1 MHDAVHRNNVNQRE
15 SSEATSFPLLI
26 SAIDEMRY
34 TQCEQGQR
42 ARRAVMILELKQGNS
57 RARWMLMIWLL
68 AMPLTSSMEAG
79 ATTMYSYIDDQGT
92 PVITDNFN
100 TIPERYRSKV
110 KTTEQISNAPQS
122 ASTAGA
128 IHERVTSWQKRVTD
142 MVSRAVPNIS
152 GLSAS
157 QSKILTY
164 AGVAAIVLF
173 IAMYMSK
180 GQSIRLLA
188 LWCLIML
195 GLGTPVLL
203 YISNDGPMDVIQKQA
218 AQTEKK
224 HQDRLQQIP

>member
-1 MHDAVHRNNVNQRE
+1 MV
-15 SSEATSFPLLI
+15 
-26 SAIDEMRY
+26 
-34 TQCEQGQR
+34 
-42 ARRAVMILELKQGNS
+42 LELKQGNS
-57 RARWMLMIWLL
+57 RVRWMLAIWFLAMVSGLL
-68 AMPLTSSMEAG
+68 MPLTSSMEAG
-79 ATTMYSYIDDQGT
+79 ATTMYSHIDDQGT

-100 TIPERYRSKV
+100 AIPERYRAKV
-110 KTTEQISNAPQS
+110 KTTEQTSSASQG

-142 MVSRAVPNIS
+142 MASRAVPDIS
-152 GLSAS
+152 GLSPS

-164 AGVAAIVLF
+164 AGVGAIVLF
-173 IAMYMSK
+173 LTMYMSK

-203 YISNDGPMDVIQKQA
+203 YVSKDGPMDVIQKQA
-218 AQTEKK
+218 TQTEKK

>member
-1 MHDAVHRNNVNQRE
+1 MSTR
-15 SSEATSFPLLI
+15 ATG
-26 SAIDEMRY
+26 AE
-34 TQCEQGQR
+34 G
-42 ARRAVMILELKQGNS
+42 AVMVLELKQGNS
-57 RARWMLMIWLL
+57 RVRWMLAIWLL
-68 AMPLTSSMEAG
+68 AMVSGLLMPLTSSMEAG

-92 PVITDNFN
+92 PVVTDNFN
-100 TIPERYRSKV
+100 AIPERYRAKV
-110 KTTEQISNAPQS
+110 KATEQTSSAPQGG
-122 ASTAGA
+122 STAGA
-128 IHERVTSWQKRVTD
+128 IHERATSWQKRVTD
-142 MVSRAVPNIS
+142 MASRAVPNIS

-173 IAMYMSK
+173 IAMSMSK

-203 YISNDGPMDVIQKQA
+203 YVSKDGPMDVLQKQA

>member
-1 MHDAVHRNNVNQRE
+1 MGA
-15 SSEATSFPLLI
+15 
-26 SAIDEMRY
+26 
-34 TQCEQGQR
+34 G
-42 ARRAVMILELKQGNS
+42 VMMMTPGLKQRNHKG
-57 RARWMLMIWLL
+57 RWILAIWLL
-68 AMPLTSSMEAG
+68 AMVGGLLMPLTSSMEAW

-100 TIPERYRSKV
+100 AIPERYRAKDKSM
-110 KTTEQISNAPQS
+110 EQTSNAPQGE
-122 ASTAGA
+122 STAGA
-128 IHERVTSWQKRVTD
+128 IHERVTNWQKRVTGIA
-142 MVSRAVPNIS
+142 SGAVPNIS
-152 GLSAS
+152 GLSPS

-195 GLGTPVLL
+195 GLATPVLM
-203 YISNDGPMDVIQKQA
+203 YVSKDGSMDVIQKQA

>member
-1 MHDAVHRNNVNQRE
+1 MV
-15 SSEATSFPLLI
+15 
-26 SAIDEMRY
+26 
-34 TQCEQGQR
+34 
-42 ARRAVMILELKQGNS
+42 LELTQGKS
-57 RARWMLMIWLL
+57 RVRWMLAIWLL
-68 AMPLTSSMEAG
+68 AVMSGLFMPLTSSMEAG

-100 TIPERYRSKV
+100 TIPERYRAKV
-110 KTTEQISNAPQS
+110 KTTEQTSNVPQGT
-122 ASTAGA
+122 STAGT
-128 IHERVTSWQKRVTD
+128 IHERVTKLGRQFTD
-142 MVSRAVPNIS
+142 MASNSVPNIS
-152 GLSAS
+152 GLSTS

-173 IAMYMSK
+173 IAMYMSN

-195 GLGTPVLL
+195 GLATPVLM
-203 YISNDGPMDVIQKQA
+203 YVSKDGPMDVIQKQA